1 MMPPSSLTVIKI
13 KIGHL
18 EYILI
23 DMRYKTKMIIKE
35 AVTVAC
41 CFGAA
46 INLCTIAILA
56 SERQP
61 YEETYD
67 VSMFN
72 ENQTRIEDSEH
83 LDVMTKMKIKNQK
96 KTQKAQKKTWEDYQE
111 RQKKKAEEEAKKV
124 EEEAKKAEEEA
135 RKKAEEEAKAQEKA
149 ERKELI
155 ESLGQIGLSDDTL
168 KWALE
173 VHKINQELWDTQYDA
188 LVLSVIQLESG
199 GKACDLMQSSE
210 SLGEAPAGY
219 SCGAFEDEKAALR
232 QGITVLK
239 NACVQAGVQ
248 NKDDYER
255 IAYALQGYNFGG
267 RWFLDYDS
275 YSKNNAQEFSNKM
288 KEKLHTNVYG
298 AVGYPEYVF
307 KYYNPGYDFS
317 VLDKVDSEDKE
328 NTSSKEDTSSTNQSD
343 KSSNEN
349 INIENQVDQ
358 ENTN

>member
-1 MMPPSSLTVIKI
+1 MMPPSSLTVI

-41 CFGAA
+41 CYGAA

-67 VSMFN
+67 VSIFN

-111 RQKKKAEEEAKKV
+111 RQKKKVEEEAKKV
-124 EEEAKKAEEEA
+124 EEEAKK
-135 RKKAEEEAKAQEKA
+135 KAEEEAKAQEEA

-168 KWALE
+168 EWTLE

-199 GKACDLMQSSE
+199 GKSCDLMQSSE

-239 NACVQAGVQ
+239 NACAQAGVQ
-248 NKDDYER
+248 NKDDYEK

-267 RWFLDYDS
+267 RWFSDYDS

-288 KEKLHTNVYG
+288 KKKLHTNVYG

-307 KYYNPGYDFS
+307 KYYNPSYDFS
-317 VLDKVDSEDKE
+317 ALDKVDSEDKE

-343 KSSNEN
+343 KPSNEN
-349 INIENQVDQ
+349 IAIENQVNQ